1 MEIRRLIPYSVHLPE
16 PLYKKLKAAAGERK
30 ASAMVRD
37 AINILV
43 EGASPYNSG
52 YNKGLRDAQAVIKSN
67 KAASGIEING
77 KNIGTTLEAQ
87 IEKLMIKEK
96 ANGKKKT

>member
-77 KNIGTTLEAQ
+77 KNIGTALVAQ
-87 IEKLMIKEK
+87 IEKLIIKEK
-96 ANGKKKT
+96 ASGKKKT

>member
-1 MEIRRLIPYSVHLPE
+1 METRRLIPYSVHLPE
-16 PLYKKLKAAAGERK
+16 PLFKKLKAAAGERK

-43 EGASPYNSG
+43 DGTSTYNSG
-52 YNKGLRDAQAVIKSN
+52 YNKGLRDAQAVIKAN
-67 KAASGIEING
+67 KSASGIEING
-77 KNIGTTLEAQ
+77 KNIGSALEAQ
-87 IEKLMIKEK
+87 IEKLVIKEK